1 MPKIAYE
8 VAYRDHK
15 YLWAVGPAYDMTG
28 GYEDQ
33 GDLDRML
40 KTPTKS
46 MAVKCLSD
54 QINYWFQR
62 GTEEGGI
69 QQVERLLET
78 DPMVRAIYERH
89 VGMLPDTDDD
99 L

>member
-1 MPKIAYE
+1 MAKISYE

-15 YLWAVGPAYDMTG
+15 YLWAFGPAYDMTG

-40 KTPTKS
+40 QTPTKS

-62 GTEEGGI
+62 GTEEGGN
-69 QQVERLLET
+69 QQVEGLLET

-89 VGMLPDTDDD
+89 VGMLSHTDDD
-99 L
+99 